1 MEGSQARY
9 EVTLVFKK
17 VGKTVRGDSWNLGFR
32 GESWNLGFREVESEV
47 TWAVEPRAFLG

>member
-17 VGKTVRGDSWNLGFR
+17 VGTTVRQTVG
-32 GESWNLGFREVESEV
+32 
-47 TWAVEPRAFLG
+47 TWASEETVGFQRGRI